1 MYGILRDNTIQFSN
15 EFVFK
20 DELGND
26 LYNVTIEQLKD
37 WGFKEII
44 DIKPQYNEVTEY
56 LNVKSYTENEMSI
69 TVNYEVLIKEKRDK
83 EKIKELEEKLKVT
96 QEALDF
102 ILMGGI

>member
-1 MYGILRDNTIQFSN
+1 MYGILRDNTIQFNN

-69 TVNYEVLIKEKRDK
+69 TVNYEVLIKEKSDK

>member
-1 MYGILRDNTIQFSN
+1 MYGILKDNKIQYSN
-15 EFVFK
+15 EFRFK
-20 DELGND
+20 DDLGND
-26 LYNVTIEQLKD
+26 LYNVSLEQLKG

-44 DIKPQYNEVTEY
+44 DIKPSFNEATQY
-56 LNVKSYTENEMSI
+56 LNIKSYTENETSI
-69 TVNYEVLIKEKRDK
+69 TVNYEVLIKEKSDK

>member
-1 MYGILRDNTIQFSN
+1 MYGILKDNKIQHSN

-20 DELGND
+20 DTEGND
-26 LYNVTIEQLKD
+26 LYDVTIEQLKD

-44 DIKPQYNEVTEY
+44 DIKPSFNEATQY
-56 LNVKSYTENEMSI
+56 LNIKSYTENETSI
-69 TVNYEVLIKEKRDK
+69 TVNYEVLIKEKSDK